1 MLGGTWYCDTAT
13 PEDEQDATFGPKVW
27 GVRLNEVESEQTQ
40 CLLAILHQSTYGSL
54 VAQELRSEGIRG
66 RGAFDAL
73 CVKPVCFLSGGR
85 FEFARYLRDAAGNVL
100 AVIIPARDETGE
112 LADLAALNL
121 DTGALAMW
129 RGRVAMLGQE
139 NILAPRIG
147 EPLLVHETPIDWLR
161 AEREGVFVIS
171 SHSAAPLLRMG
182 EPLGVQSARFGQRL
196 RDALTIPA
204 PRIVVATNQRAA
216 A

>member
-1 MLGGTWYCDTAT
+1 MLDGTWYLDTAT
-13 PEDEQDATFGPKVW
+13 SKDEQDATFDPKLCGVGP
-27 GVRLNEVESEQTQ
+27 NEVESEQTQ
-40 CLLAILHQSTYGSL
+40 CLLAILHQPTYFRL
-54 VAQELRSEGIRG
+54 VAQGLRSEGIRG
-66 RGAFDAL
+66 RGAFDTL
-73 CVKPVCFLSGGR
+73 CVEPVCFLSGGR
-85 FEFARYLRDAAGNVL
+85 FEFARYLRDATGNVL

-121 DTGALAMW
+121 DTGALAT
-129 RGRVAMLGQE
+129 RQGRVAMLGQE

-161 AEREGVFVIS
+161 ADREGVFVIS